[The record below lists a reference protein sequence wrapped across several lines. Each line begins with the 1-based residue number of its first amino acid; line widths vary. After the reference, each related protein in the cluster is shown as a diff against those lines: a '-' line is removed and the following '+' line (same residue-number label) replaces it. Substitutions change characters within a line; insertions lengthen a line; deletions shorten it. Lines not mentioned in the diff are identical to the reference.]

1 MNGDG
6 DVALGLM
13 VLPALDLAL
22 GPHTGGLGGG
32 LLSVHGGLGLGACTN
47 GRFGTRPGLAL
58 RLCFAVGIAS
68 LGSSEGEA
76 MAFLA
81 EFEWHF
87 SAKHK
92 LIFLLCPSGT
102 RE

>member
-1 MNGDG
+1 MLVDG
-6 DVALGLM
+6 DVELG
-13 VLPALDLAL
+13 LAL

-32 LLSVHGGLGLGACTN
+32 LLSVHGGLGLGTN
-47 GRFGTRPGLAL
+47 GRFGTRLGLAL

-68 LGSSEGEA
+68 LGSTSSEGEA
-76 MAFLA
+76 MAFLD